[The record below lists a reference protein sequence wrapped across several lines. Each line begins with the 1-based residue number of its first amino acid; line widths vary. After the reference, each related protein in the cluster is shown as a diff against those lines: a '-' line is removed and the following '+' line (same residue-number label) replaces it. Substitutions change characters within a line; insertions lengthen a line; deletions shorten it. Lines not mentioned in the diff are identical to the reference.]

1 MYTSAHQLLPA
12 FPGQHVLGPAIKRAE
27 DLTARAAELGGHAHP
42 VTRAALRELLRN
54 MNSYYSNRIEGQSTT
69 PRNIDAALHQKF
81 SDQPEIARLQ
91 RIAVAH
97 IDAEKALEASTVL
110 GHPLNADSVLM
121 AHRALYSRLE
131 PIDRVTQDGAVIEP
145 GQLRHADV
153 VVGRHAPPSWDSL
166 PAFMAEFS
174 RHYDRE
180 YAWAMRLIAI
190 ACAHHRMAWI
200 HPFMDGNG
208 RAVRLQTHVA
218 MLPITH
224 GLWSVSRGFARDTAA
239 YYSALAAA
247 DLPRQGD
254 LDGRGNLT
262 EKGLLAWLDYF
273 IAVCEDQLAYMST
286 MLALD
291 GMKLRIKTAVHS
303 EVARRLLRPEVA
315 LPVYHLFAAGPLT
328 RGEFIQ
334 MTGLADR
341 TGRAALSEALKSGL
355 VASDTSHA
363 PVRFAFP
370 VEMLPTLLPDLY
382 G

>member
-1 MYTSAHQLLPA
+1 MYTSARQLLPA
-12 FPGQHVLGPAIKRAE
+12 FPGQHVLGSAIKRAE

-42 VTRAALRELLRN
+42 VTRDALRELLRN

-69 PRNIDAALHQKF
+69 PRNIDAALHQQF

-110 GHPLNADSVLM
+110 GQPLNANSVLM
-121 AHRALYSRLE
+121 AHCAHYSRLE

-153 VVGRHAPPSWDSL
+153 VVGRHAPPSWDSV

-224 GLWSVSRGFARDTAA
+224 GL
-239 YYSALAAA
+239 
-247 DLPRQGD
+247 
-254 LDGRGNLT
+254 
-262 EKGLLAWLDYF
+262 
-273 IAVCEDQLAYMST
+273 
-286 MLALD
+286 
-291 GMKLRIKTAVHS
+291 
-303 EVARRLLRPEVA
+303 
-315 LPVYHLFAAGPLT
+315 
-328 RGEFIQ
+328 
-334 MTGLADR
+334 
-341 TGRAALSEALKSGL
+341 
-355 VASDTSHA
+355 
-363 PVRFAFP
+363 
-370 VEMLPTLLPDLY
+370 
-382 G
+382 